1 LAQRK
6 RQLATVFWQKI
17 TRRKGNPCMDLAA
30 PMGYRRRAMSKTAQN
45 NQSAAEPVDFGFRKV
60 AREEKQ
66 AMVRGVFDAVADK
79 YDVMNDLMSGGL
91 HRLWKAR
98 MIEALHI
105 RPRSAQHLIDM
116 AGGTGDI
123 ALRAQ
128 ARAQK
133 LGAQLS
139 AHIIDANSEMMKA
152 GQKRAAVKKAA
163 HLHFTTGTGE
173 AMPVPDQCADMVSI
187 AFGIRNIT
195 HRDRALREAY
205 RVLKP
210 GGRFVCLEFSHM
222 PGALLQKIY
231 DAYSFN
237 VIPPMSGLVTG
248 ERDAYQYLVESIRRF
263 PSADDFLSDV
273 EQAGFARAQYEQLS
287 GGVAALHMGWRL

>member
-1 LAQRK
+1 
-6 RQLATVFWQKI
+6 
-17 TRRKGNPCMDLAA
+17 
-30 PMGYRRRAMSKTAQN
+30 
-45 NQSAAEPVDFGFRKV
+45 
-60 AREEKQ
+60 
-66 AMVRGVFDAVADK
+66 
-79 YDVMNDLMSGGL
+79 
-91 HRLWKAR
+91 
-98 MIEALHI
+98 
-105 RPRSAQHLIDM
+105 M

-222 PGALLQKIY
+222 PSALLQKIY

-237 VIPPMSGLVTG
+237 VIPPIGGLVTG

>member
-1 LAQRK
+1 
-6 RQLATVFWQKI
+6 
-17 TRRKGNPCMDLAA
+17 MDLAA

-45 NQSAAEPVDFGFRKV
+45 NQSAAEPVDFGFLTV
-60 AREEKQ
+60 AREDKQ

-222 PGALLQKIY
+222 PSALLQKIY

-237 VIPPMSGLVTG
+237 VIPPMGGLVTG

-263 PSADDFLSDV
+263 PSADEFLSDV

>member
-1 LAQRK
+1 
-6 RQLATVFWQKI
+6 
-17 TRRKGNPCMDLAA
+17 MDLAA
-30 PMGYRRRAMSKTAQN
+30 PMGYRRRAMSKTVHDN
-45 NQSAAEPVDFGFRKV
+45 HTETSDVDFGFRTV
-60 AREEKQ
+60 ARDDKQ
-66 AMVRGVFDAVADK
+66 ALVRGVFDAVADK

-98 MIEALHI
+98 MIDALHI
-105 RPRSAQHLIDM
+105 APHRAQHLVDM

-133 LGAQLS
+133 LAAPLS

-152 GQKRAAVKKAA
+152 GQKRAAVKKASN
-163 HLHFTTGTGE
+163 LHFTTGTGE
-173 AMPVPDQCADMVSI
+173 AMPLPDQCADMVTI

-195 HRDRALREAY
+195 RRDRALREAY

-222 PGALLQKIY
+222 PSALLQRIY
-231 DAYSFN
+231 DAYSFTL
-237 VIPPMSGLVTG
+237 IPPLGDLVTG
-248 ERDAYQYLVESIRRF
+248 ERAAYQYLVESIRRF
-263 PSADDFLSDV
+263 PSAHEFLSEV
-273 EQAGFARAQYEQLS
+273 AQAGFARVQYAQLS

>member
-1 LAQRK
+1 
-6 RQLATVFWQKI
+6 
-17 TRRKGNPCMDLAA
+17 
-30 PMGYRRRAMSKTAQN
+30 MSKTAADKETDGQKI
-45 NQSAAEPVDFGFRKV
+45 DFGFRNV
-60 AREEKQ
+60 ARDDKQ
-66 AMVRGVFDAVADK
+66 ALVRGVFDAVADK

-98 MIEALHI
+98 MIDALHI
-105 RPRSAQHLIDM
+105 RPRSDQHLIDM

-128 ARAQK
+128 ARARK
-133 LGAQLS
+133 LGSHLS

-152 GQKRAAVKKAA
+152 GQKRAAVKKARD
-163 HLHFTTGTGE
+163 LHFTTGTGE

-195 HRDRALREAY
+195 DRAAALQEAY

-222 PGALLQKIY
+222 PSAVLQKAY
-231 DAYSFN
+231 DAYSFAL
-237 VIPPMSGLVTG
+237 IPPMGGLVTG
-248 ERDAYQYLVESIRRF
+248 EREAYQYLVESIRRF
-263 PSADDFLSDV
+263 PTANGFLQELRD
-273 EQAGFARAQYEQLS
+273 AGFARAQLALLS

>member
-1 LAQRK
+1 
-6 RQLATVFWQKI
+6 
-17 TRRKGNPCMDLAA
+17 MDFAA
-30 PMGYRRRAMSKTAQN
+30 PMGYRRRAMNETAEN
-45 NQSAAEPVDFGFRKV
+45 KQSDGQHIDFGFRTV
-60 AREEKQ
+60 ARDDKQ

-98 MIEALHI
+98 MIEAMHM
-105 RPRSAQHLIDM
+105 RPHCDLHLIDM

-128 ARAQK
+128 ARARK
-133 LGAQLS
+133 LGSRLS

-173 AMPVPDQCADMVSI
+173 AMPVPDQCADMVTI

-195 HRDRALREAY
+195 DRDRALREAY

-222 PGALLQKIY
+222 QSALLQKIY
-231 DAYSFN
+231 DAYSFAL
-237 VIPPMSGLVTG
+237 IPPMGGLVTG

-263 PSADDFLSDV
+263 PSPHAFLQDV
-273 EQAGFARAQYEQLS
+273 ESAGFARPQVELLS

>member
-1 LAQRK
+1 
-6 RQLATVFWQKI
+6 
-17 TRRKGNPCMDLAA
+17 MDFAV
-30 PMGYRRRAMSKTAQN
+30 PMGYRRRAMNKTAQN
-45 NQSAAEPVDFGFRKV
+45 NQSAADQVDFGFRTV
-60 AREEKQ
+60 ARGDKQ

-91 HRLWKAR
+91 HRLWKTR
-98 MIEALHI
+98 MIEALHM
-105 RPRSAQHLIDM
+105 RPHSHLHLIDI

-128 ARAQK
+128 ARARK
-133 LGAQLS
+133 LHSHLS

-152 GQKRAAVKKAA
+152 GQKRADVKKATD
-163 HLHFTTGTGE
+163 LHFTTGTGE
-173 AMPVPDQCADMVSI
+173 AMPLPDRCADMVTI

-222 PGALLQKIY
+222 PSAFWQKIY
-231 DAYSFN
+231 DAYSFAL
-237 VIPPMSGLVTG
+237 IPPMGGMVTG
-248 ERDAYQYLVESIRRF
+248 ERAAYQYLVESIRRF
-263 PSADDFLSDV
+263 PSAHEFLSEV
-273 EQAGFARAQYEQLS
+273 EQAGFARAQTELLS